1 MTNQL
6 QWKAKLLKVTQRK
19 DKNNRPQIE
28 TTLVRELFYAD
39 IGITTQEKVLSLQS
53 KDEVVR
59 RIKIRWDRKITEKDH
74 RIRIDET
81 NYRIVRIWP
90 NAGARELAMSVA
102 DVSYSGHVA
111 RIGPGNWL
119 SVLSRRS
126 TN

>member
-6 QWKAKLLKVTQRK
+6 QWKAKLLKVTQTK

-53 KDEVVR
+53 KNEVVR

-74 RIRIDET
+74 RIKIDSIE
-81 NYRIVRIWP
+81 YRIVRIWT
-90 NAGARELAMSVA
+90 NIADREMELSLAY
-102 DVSYSGHVA
+102 VS
-111 RIGPGNWL
+111 
-119 SVLSRRS
+119 
-126 TN
+126 

>member
-81 NYRIVRIWP
+81 NYRIVRIWT
-90 NAGARELAMSVA
+90 NAVDREMELSLAY
-102 DVSYSGHVA
+102 VS
-111 RIGPGNWL
+111 
-119 SVLSRRS
+119 
-126 TN
+126 

>member
-1 MTNQL
+1 MGKMTNQL

-81 NYRIVRIWP
+81 NYRIVRIWT
-90 NAGARELAMSVA
+90 NAVDREMELSLAY
-102 DVSYSGHVA
+102 VS
-111 RIGPGNWL
+111 
-119 SVLSRRS
+119 
-126 TN
+126 

>member
-6 QWKAKLLKVTQRK
+6 QWKAKLLKVTQTK

-53 KDEVVR
+53 KNEVVR

-74 RIRIDET
+74 RIKIDSIE
-81 NYRIVRIWP
+81 YRIVRIWT
-90 NAGARELAMSVA
+90 NIVDREMELSLAY
-102 DVSYSGHVA
+102 VS
-111 RIGPGNWL
+111 
-119 SVLSRRS
+119 
-126 TN
+126 

>member
-1 MTNQL
+1 M
-6 QWKAKLLKVTQRK
+6 LKVTQRK

-81 NYRIVRIWP
+81 NYRIVRIWT
-90 NAGARELAMSVA
+90 NAVDREMELSLAY
-102 DVSYSGHVA
+102 VS
-111 RIGPGNWL
+111 
-119 SVLSRRS
+119 
-126 TN
+126 